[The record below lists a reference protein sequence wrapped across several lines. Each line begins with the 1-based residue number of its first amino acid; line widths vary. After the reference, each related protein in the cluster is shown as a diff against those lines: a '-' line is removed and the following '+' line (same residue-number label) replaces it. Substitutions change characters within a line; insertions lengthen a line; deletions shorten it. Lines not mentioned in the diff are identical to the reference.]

1 MNIKYFMTTFATF
14 ASISVA
20 QGSSVL
26 FSQKLIQD
34 ISAIVPPI
42 DLFSSERSRKI
53 LSEVFQIEL
62 SCTNNSECITAAQLV
77 PVLHSGKKRDHYPKK
92 GSGKRRRPNLF
103 ARGPMSY

>member
-20 QGSSVL
+20 QGASFL

-34 ISAIVPPI
+34 ISTIVPPR

-53 LSEVFQIEL
+53 LSEVFQRKP
-62 SCTNNSECITAAQLV
+62 SCRNNSECITAAQLV
-77 PVLHSGKKRDHYPKK
+77 PVLHSGKERSHYPKK
-92 GSGKRRRPNLF
+92 RSGKRGRPNLF